1 MDFLKEIAGGS
12 IVAQDDVAVLTRI
25 ADSDYQD
32 YEILEMENPLYKMF
46 VNRGDFP
53 EFMQDLW
60 NAFTNERSF
69 MVKCSSAS

>member
-25 ADSDYQD
+25 VDSDYSDYQD
-32 YEILEMENPLYKMF
+32 YEILEMENPLYKRF
-46 VNRGDFP
+46 VSRCDFS

-60 NAFTNERSF
+60 NAFINF
-69 MVKCSSAS
+69 ILSAPQFR